1 VKNRHCNLISYILAA
16 GVLLL
21 GIFIAFFIY
30 QETAPKD
37 YVVITSPLFDKES
50 RDEGRTWFQKEE
62 AGESITLDTVQDF
75 LETDEYLLV
84 QGGIGTWI
92 IHLYDRTDTLY
103 NPALTDEE
111 IRGIN
116 QGIADRDRHHL
127 SAIKRLHSY
136 DGLYRA
142 LLKRQNQL
150 HGRLNIVNH
159 TEQLSEA
166 EQKAH
171 EKFLKETNNAQG
183 EFFYGPYQDPLFYLK
198 IWLRRKIG
206 GQ

>member
-62 AGESITLDTVQDF
+62 NGESITLDTVQDF
-75 LETDEYLLV
+75 LETGEYLLV

-127 SAIKRLHSY
+127 SAIERLHSVGMLSSLPE
-136 DGLYRA
+136 DLRETAEMRRMHPEVSMAELAA
-142 LLKRQNQL
+142 LCHISKSGMS
-150 HGRLNIVNH
+150 HRL
-159 TEQLSEA
+159 
-166 EQKAH
+166 
-171 EKFLKETNNAQG
+171 
-183 EFFYGPYQDPLFYLK
+183 
-198 IWLRRKIG
+198 RKIRAMAEEVSI
-206 GQ
+206 